1 MRILTGITMA
11 ALVCGVSVLA
21 APPDAPADRAGVL
34 PAAADPPD
42 AGPVHPAP
50 GHGPRG
56 VMRNAHTLVFNHDA
70 LTRTVEEIPGGVR
83 TVTTTSDPA
92 LVPVLQTHPKEM
104 EALYADGGR
113 VRAWDP
119 LFAEL
124 AQVHDRVKMVWK
136 DLENGI
142 EVEVTSED
150 PEVVRLIRAHAIK
163 VSEFVN
169 RGVDAMHEPTPLPEG
184 YEAGSSEAAPA
195 GCCGR
200 CMRRGPQ
207 GMGQGRGTGRGW
219 RGGRGR

>member
-21 APPDAPADRAGVL
+21 APPDALEAGAE
-34 PAAADPPD
+34 AAPPVAAPSD
-42 AGPVHPAP
+42 AAPTGPVP

-56 VMRNAHTLVFNHDA
+56 VMRDAHTLVFNHDA
-70 LTRTVEEIPGGVR
+70 LTRTIEKIPGGVR

-92 LVPVLQTHPKEM
+92 LVPVLQAHPKEM

-124 AQVHDRVKMVWK
+124 AEVHDRVTMVWK
-136 DLENGI
+136 DLDNGI
-142 EVEVTSED
+142 EVEVTSGD
-150 PEVVRLIRAHAIK
+150 PAVVRLIRAHANK

-169 RGVDAMHEPTPLPEG
+169 RGVEAMHEPTPLPEG
-184 YEAGSSEAAPA
+184 YEAGSIEAAPA
-195 GCCGR
+195 ACCGR

-207 GMGQGRGTGRGW
+207 GMGQGRGNGRGW
-219 RGGRGR
+219 RGGRGG